1 MKAVS
6 LLSGG
11 KDSFL
16 SAVIAMESG
25 MDIEYALI
33 VKPEEESPMFHV
45 PNIGNAALTAR
56 LFGLKAI
63 EIKESEFDSYFNIM
77 HEDGIEAIVS
87 GATASDYQ
95 HSRIERL
102 CTLEKM
108 ISFAPLWRLDPYL
121 VLNEL
126 LLRKISAVI
135 VSVSAEGLDDSYLG
149 RSIDETFISDIAK
162 VEKKY
167 KVNPLG
173 EGGEYESFVTGM
185 HGHGSITIQN
195 ARKVWSGSSGY
206 LELKC
211 SIEGS

>member
-16 SAVIAMESG
+16 STVIAMESG

-33 VKPEEESPMFHV
+33 VKPEKDSPMFHV

-56 LFGLKAI
+56 LLGLKTVEIGESKFDPYFAI
-63 EIKESEFDSYFNIM
+63 MRNN
-77 HEDGIEAIVS
+77 GIEAIVS

-102 CTLEKM
+102 CTLEGLL
-108 ISFAPLWRLDPYL
+108 SFSPLWRLDPYL
-121 VLNEL
+121 VLDEL
-126 LLRKISAVI
+126 LLRGIETII
-135 VSVSAEGLDDSYLG
+135 VSVSAEGLDEGYLG
-149 RSIDETFISDIAK
+149 RRVDKDFISDIFR

-185 HGHGSITIQN
+185 HGHGSIKIMDT
-195 ARKVWSGSSGY
+195 RKVWSGSSGY

-211 SIEGS
+211 SFEDS

>member
-16 SAVIAMESG
+16 STVIAMESG

-33 VKPEEESPMFHV
+33 VRPEKDSPMFHV
-45 PNIGNAALTAR
+45 PNIGNAVLTAR
-56 LFGLKAI
+56 LLGLKAH
-63 EIKESEFDSYFNIM
+63 EIRESEFDSYFTIM
-77 HEDGIEAIVS
+77 RTDGIEAIVS

-102 CTLEKM
+102 CTLENM
-108 ISFAPLWRLDPYL
+108 LSFSPLWRLNPYI
-121 VLNEL
+121 VLDEL
-126 LLRKISAVI
+126 LLRRIETII
-135 VSVSAEGLDDSYLG
+135 VSVSAEGLDETYLG
-149 RSIDETFISDIAK
+149 RSIDKEFISDIARL
-162 VEKKY
+162 EKRY

-173 EGGEYESFVTGM
+173 EGGEYESFVAGM
-185 HGHGSITIQN
+185 HGHGSIKIIN
-195 ARKVWSGSSGY
+195 ARKVWTGSSGY

-211 SIEGS
+211 SFESS

>member
-6 LLSGG
+6 LFSGG

-33 VKPEEESPMFHV
+33 VRPEKDSPMFHV

-56 LFGLKAI
+56 LLGLKAL
-63 EIKESEFDSYFNIM
+63 EIRESEFDSYFTFM
-77 HEDGIEAIVS
+77 RSEGIEAVVS

-102 CTLEKM
+102 CTLEGM
-108 ISFAPLWRLDPYL
+108 LSFSPLWRLNPYL
-121 VLNEL
+121 VLEEL
-126 LLRKISAVI
+126 LLRKIEAII
-135 VSVSAEGLDDSYLG
+135 VSVSAEGLEETYLG
-149 RSIDETFISDIAK
+149 RSINKDFISDISK
-162 VEKKY
+162 VEEKY

-185 HGHGSITIQN
+185 HGHGRIQAISSRN
-195 ARKVWSGSSGY
+195 VWCGSSGY

-211 SIEGS
+211 SFERS

>member
-16 SAVIAMESG
+16 SAVIATESG

-56 LFGLKAI
+56 LLGLKSL
-63 EIKESEFDSYFNIM
+63 EITESEFDSYFTIM
-77 HEDGIEAIVS
+77 HRDGIETIVS

-185 HGHGSITIQN
+185 HGHRSITIQN

-211 SIEGS
+211 YLEGS

>member
-33 VKPEEESPMFHV
+33 VQPEKDSPMFHV

-56 LFGLKAI
+56 LLGLEAR
-63 EIKESEFDSYFNIM
+63 EIRESEFDSYFTVM
-77 HEDGIEAIVS
+77 HDSGIEAIVS

-95 HSRIERL
+95 HSRIEKL

-108 ISFAPLWRLDPYL
+108 ISFSPLWRLDPYL
-121 VLNEL
+121 VLEEL
-126 LLRKISAVI
+126 LLRKISAII
-135 VSVSAEGLDDSYLG
+135 VSVSAEGLDESYLG
-149 RSIDETFISDIAK
+149 RSMDENFISDIAR
-162 VEKKY
+162 VERKY

-185 HGHGSITIQN
+185 HGNGSITIKD
-195 ARKVWSGSSGY
+195 AKKVWTGSSGY

-211 SIEGS
+211 TLEGS

>member
-25 MDIEYALI
+25 MGIEYALI
-33 VKPEEESPMFHV
+33 VKPEKESPMFHV

-56 LFGLKAI
+56 LLGLKSL
-63 EIKESEFDSYFNIM
+63 EITESEFDSYFTIM
-77 HEDGIEAIVS
+77 HGDGIEALVS

-121 VLNEL
+121 VLKEL

-149 RSIDETFISDIAK
+149 RSIDENFISDIAK